1 MKFLGVFLLAFA
13 FIGASEAITAT
24 IYNNGNC
31 NGTPVDTLILTLN
44 TCKDMSQGGQS
55 MSSKAVV
62 CNSTYA
68 TLNNYGTSTCT
79 GSATP
84 INAVP
89 NVCTSDGSGSWVKV
103 DCADSPS
110 PPPSKS
116 GSSEIFLSFGTILA
130 VFFAMFN

>member
-24 IYNNGNC
+24 IYGNGNW

-62 CNSTYA
+62 CNSTNA
-68 TLNNYGTSTCT
+68 ILNNYATSTCA
-79 GSATP
+79 GSAIP

-110 PPPSKS
+110 PPSKS